1 MNTLSIRDLCCLF
14 CCPPCPSRIAAKLAF
29 LPPEPT
35 YTLVASNLSTSP
47 TDVNGTQHYPQ
58 QQSSTSDATTKYTIN
73 FTDRAEWQHSNTEMS
88 LLEPYYV
95 TTSRN
100 NRIAC
105 LYIKCVSNPKYYIL
119 FSHGNAVD
127 LGQMSSFFIVLG
139 KRLNCNILS
148 YDYSGYGVS
157 QGKASEKNMYCDIEA
172 AYQSLKQR
180 YHLHESQ
187 IILYGQS
194 IGTVPVVDLAS
205 RHGDC
210 CSAVILHSPLTSGM
224 RVAFP
229 DTKRTWCC
237 DAFSSI
243 DKIHRIRSIV
253 LIIHGTEDDVI
264 DVSHGFALYNKLQN
278 SIEPLWVEG
287 GGHNDIEAHGQYVE
301 RLLKLIDEEVPQLL
315 NQQQVSAS
323 KPHQQTAQI
332 QLASTLI
339 IPTTVTPSTT
349 NTNHHSP
356 STTTTNTNS
365 NTI

>member
-1 MNTLSIRDLCCLF
+1 MINE
-14 CCPPCPSRIAAKLAF
+14 AAKLAF

-35 YTLVASNLSTSP
+35 YTLHANNLSTSH
-47 TDVNGTQHYPQ
+47 TNGTHYQQ
-58 QQSSTSDATTKYTIN
+58 QQSPNNDVTAKYSMN
-73 FTDRAEWQHSNTEMS
+73 FFERAEWQHTNAELS
-88 LLEPYYV
+88 LLEPYFV

-105 LYIKCVSNPKYYIL
+105 LYVKCVPNPKYYI
-119 FSHGNAVD
+119 F
-127 LGQMSSFFIVLG
+127 
-139 KRLNCNILS
+139 
-148 YDYSGYGVS
+148 YDYSGYGAS

-180 YHLHESQ
+180 YHLRESQ

-264 DVSHGFALYNKLQN
+264 DVSHGFALYSKLQN

-315 NQQQVSAS
+315 NQQQ
-323 KPHQQTAQI
+323 QTSISHPQTTQT
-332 QLASTLI
+332 QLGSTLI
-339 IPTTVTPSTT
+339 IPATVTTT
-349 NTNHHSP
+349 NTNTNQHSP

-365 NTI
+365 NSNTT